1 MMSIN
6 DEHVT
11 HVIQIHLNE
20 WREVQN
26 MLSCVWREETKAL
39 GFVRL
44 MGDGSRR
51 WWYVSDSYRMVRL
64 AGEPDSQAFDVLIA
78 PRLILMADTVAD
90 IDGSTELLLRDDPDR
105 GGPTI
110 AIRGGHGE
118 AESWAPKMQYPIVDS
133 IFDELDGIDSLIRID
148 NERLR
153 SALSTVSFPPVD
165 PDEGAPPASAL
176 VGSGPG
182 HLWLRTDWDGVGP
195 SVLTI
200 AGAGGAPVSPKRFDT
215 AFMTDLVRL
224 FHEEIDLTIGDHIP
238 QLKMTDGRFTAG
250 LMAIKQESA
259 ILRDSVEKV
268 IRTVFGPD
276 SLQRDQDGDYQ
287 IKVVGIPIWGRLV
300 SGDPSYLS
308 VFATLLTEV
317 EGTPDLLAELNDL
330 NSNLTFVR
338 VDWREGLVTARVD
351 LVAETLDPTELFTA
365 YQRVNDAA
373 SNISPMLN
381 AMFGGDTLDRDAER
395 WSAYLETTITAEI
408 VPNTI
413 ESLNG
418 PTASEQ
424 WLFDSPVHVITAWN
438 PYNIIR
444 SPEENDRSNTELAVA
459 LAGRGARFARA
470 RGSANDGLHFE
481 DSFITWNLTR
491 EDAID
496 VGREFRQEAVFELTA
511 DEFRLVHCGTGAVAS
526 APRT

>member
-1 MMSIN
+1 MSS
-6 DEHVT
+6 DENYVT
-11 HVIQIHLNE
+11 GTIAIDVGE
-20 WREVQN
+20 WQQVQRL
-26 MLSCVWREETKAL
+26 LSCVIPQESRAL

-44 MGDGSRR
+44 RSDGERR
-51 WWYVSDSYRMVRL
+51 WWYATDNYRLVRF
-64 AGEPDSQAFDVLIA
+64 AGEPDTGTYEILIP
-78 PRLILMADTVAD
+78 PRLVVMAQTVAGD
-90 IDGSTELLLRDDPDR
+90 DGETEVILRDDPGR

-110 AIRGGHGE
+110 AVRGSNGE
-118 AESWAPKMQYPIVDS
+118 AEVVLPQYRYPNVDQTFAILNEVGASIVVDDDVLFANLASVGLTPGDPKDQASPTYVRVGM
-133 IFDELDGIDSLIRID
+133 
-148 NERLR
+148 
-153 SALSTVSFPPVD
+153 
-165 PDEGAPPASAL
+165 DEGL
-176 VGSGPG
+176 
-182 HLWLRTDWDGVGP
+182 LWLRTDWDDLGA
-195 SVLTI
+195 SLITI
-200 AGAGGAPVSPKRFDT
+200 HGEGGSTTAPLRFNLGY
-215 AFMTDLVRL
+215 FSDLVRFFDDPVKVTL
-224 FHEEIDLTIGDHIP
+224 GTQVSH
-238 QLKMTDGRFTAG
+238 LKLEGGPFTAT
-250 LMAIKQESA
+250 LMGAKQDSE
-259 ILRDSVEKV
+259 ILRDSVEEV
-268 IRTVFGPD
+268 IDTVFGPD

-287 IKVVGIPIWGRLV
+287 IKVVGVPIWGRLID
-300 SGDPSYLS
+300 GDPARLS

-338 VDWREGLVTARVD
+338 VDWRDGIVTARVD
-351 LVAETLDPTELFTA
+351 LVAGTLDPAELFTA
-365 YQRVNDAA
+365 FKRVNDAA

-395 WSAYLETTITAEI
+395 WSAYLETTITAEV
-408 VPNTI
+408 VPNSI

-444 SPEENDRSNTELAVA
+444 SSEENDRSNTELAVA

-470 RGSANDGLHFE
+470 RGSANDGLHYE

-496 VGREFRQEAVFELTA
+496 IGREFRQEAVFELTA
-511 DEFRLVHCGTGAVAS
+511 DEFRLVHCGTGAIAS